1 MIEEGENLLRRSYNL
16 EKEDLALSLSLATN
30 AASKSV
36 LVSTETLKRDNTVIT
51 FRITFISKKLDS
63 VSKYHML

>member
-36 LVSTETLKRDNTVIT
+36 VVSITLRRNNTVIT
-51 FRITFISKKLDS
+51 FRITLIS
-63 VSKYHML
+63 